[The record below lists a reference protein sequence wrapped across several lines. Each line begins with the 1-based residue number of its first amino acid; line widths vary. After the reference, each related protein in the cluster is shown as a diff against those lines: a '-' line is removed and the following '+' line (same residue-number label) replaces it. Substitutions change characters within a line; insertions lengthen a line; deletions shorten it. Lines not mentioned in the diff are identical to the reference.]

1 VCVYVCV
8 YVYVLCVCV
17 CACVCV
23 SVCDICVQA
32 VLLMSCGI
40 AMVVI
45 ALLNMNLADGLLED
59 MCQSGAEDAV
69 CVCVCVC
76 V

>member
-8 YVYVLCVCV
+8 CG
-17 CACVCV
+17 
-23 SVCDICVQA
+23 ICVQA

-40 AMVVI
+40 TMVVI
-45 ALLNMNLADGLLED
+45 ALLNMNLTDGLLED

-76 V
+76 VCKCVCEKESGAEYAVCV